1 MINGFNI
8 FLIILYFLIV
18 LYIGIKASKREGD
31 EDYLLANRN
40 VGFFVLTATFV
51 ASIVGGNFIVTTM
64 AFVFEYGV
72 AVVWSGV
79 GTLLGFTALA
89 FMAPKIKRLADKYK
103 FYTIPDFLYQKYGK
117 EVSII
122 ASLIIFI
129 GFMGFL
135 LIQFI
140 AGGIVLSAIT
150 GWSYIFS
157 VLLMGIVVT
166 AYLAAAG
173 FKAVIRTD
181 VFQYI
186 IILFLVVF
194 AVIFLTKAGTINI
207 ENLQLF
213 SGGSVNTFALVLY
226 GFVLT
231 FIGADMWQRLYA
243 GKNVKTVKKSA
254 ILAGIIVLVLL
265 TFLVFMGL
273 AVQSKFPNIVPET
286 ALVVGFTNFLP
297 NYLIGFGLV
306 ILFAAIMSSLDTFIF
321 VLSTSFSKDFLG
333 KFERFSKHDLV
344 KVTRIFAVLIGV
356 MGMLL
361 AFYLSSVVQVLIPLA
376 GIYFTLFPVI
386 IFSIKYNLKK
396 KAAILSL
403 VGGFISAIIALFTM
417 GISIESAL
425 IGFPMAF
432 LFLGIG
438 QLIFKKRIL

>member
-1 MINGFNI
+1 MINGFNF
-8 FLIILYFLIV
+8 FLIALYFIIV
-18 LYIGIKASKREGD
+18 LYIGIKASKREND
-31 EDYLLANRN
+31 EGYLLANRN

-64 AFVFEYGV
+64 AFVFQYGV
-72 AVVWSGV
+72 AVVWSGA
-79 GTLLGFTALA
+79 GTLLGFFALA
-89 FMAPKIKRLADKYK
+89 LMAPKIKRLADKYN
-103 FYTIPDFLYQKYGK
+103 FYTIPDFLYQKYGRG
-117 EVSII
+117 VSIT

-129 GFMGFL
+129 GFVGFL

-150 GWSYIFS
+150 GWSYILS
-157 VLLMGIVVT
+157 VLLMGVVVII
-166 AYLAAAG
+166 YLAAAG

-186 IILFLVVF
+186 IILFLVFF
-194 AVIFLTKAGTINI
+194 AILFLSKAGTISP

-213 SGGSVNTFALVLY
+213 RAGPVNTLAFVLY

-243 GKNVKTVKKSA
+243 GKDIKTVKKSA
-254 ILAGIIVLVLL
+254 ILSGIIILAIL
-265 TFLVFMGL
+265 TFLVLMGL

-297 NYLIGFGLV
+297 NYLLGFGLV

-321 VLSTSFSKDFLG
+321 VLSTSFSKDILS
-333 KFERFSKHDLV
+333 KFERFSKHNLV
-344 KVTRIFAVLIGV
+344 KVTRIFSVLIGIL
-356 MGMLL
+356 GMLL

-386 IFSIKYNLKK
+386 IFSFWYNLKP

-403 VGGFISAIIALFTM
+403 VGGVIASIVSLSIM
-417 GISIESAL
+417 GIAIESAL
-425 IGFPMAF
+425 VGFPMAF
-432 LFLGIG
+432 ILLGLG
-438 QLIFKKRIL
+438 QLFFKR